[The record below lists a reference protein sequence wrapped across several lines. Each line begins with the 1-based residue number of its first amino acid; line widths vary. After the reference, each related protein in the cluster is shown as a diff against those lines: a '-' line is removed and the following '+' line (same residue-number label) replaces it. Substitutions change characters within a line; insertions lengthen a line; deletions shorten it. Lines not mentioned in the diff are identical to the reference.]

1 MPSRTARILG
11 LLPPGTL
18 PVAAGLIAIAL
29 GSYLHLAIAG
39 HSLPT
44 SGMAAVSVLWSIA
57 YLLNLGVFL
66 PVEQELA
73 RLVAAGRTLGEGV
86 LPVVRRG
93 GVLAAAVLAATLIP
107 VAAAARPLAGSLF
120 GGDVAMVAVLASA
133 CVALAVAA
141 VSRGTLAGLG
151 KFRAYGSQLAIDGG
165 LRITLAG
172 ALGVAGVRSAAA
184 YGLILTVAPLL
195 GAVATLGPRLGGLRP
210 GPAAASWRAM
220 SSRLGLLIATMLLAQ
235 VVMNAAVVLVRLLS
249 PGDAAAVG
257 ALLAAFILARV
268 PLFVFAS
275 VQAALLPGLSGA
287 IAAGDQAR
295 FRQLIAR
302 GCGAV
307 TILGVAGGLPVT
319 IGGPW
324 LIQVLF
330 AARPVLGHADF
341 GWLAFGTLFYMLAMV
356 LGQGAMALSRHRALL
371 LSWLAGVLVLA
382 LVTITPGDVITRV
395 VIAYAA
401 GSLTAACT
409 LAVVLA
415 QRTASGGGTGSVR
428 EYRSTMASS
437 MLSPIAA
444 PASARLPARLPR
456 YSAATTMPPIT
467 SQPTTMNGASETG
480 QGGSGTT
487 E

>member
-1 MPSRTARILG
+1 
-11 LLPPGTL
+11 
-18 PVAAGLIAIAL
+18 
-29 GSYLHLAIAG
+29 
-39 HSLPT
+39 
-44 SGMAAVSVLWSIA
+44 
-57 YLLNLGVFL
+57 
-66 PVEQELA
+66 
-73 RLVAAGRTLGEGV
+73 
-86 LPVVRRG
+86 
-93 GVLAAAVLAATLIP
+93 
-107 VAAAARPLAGSLF
+107 
-120 GGDVAMVAVLASA
+120 
-133 CVALAVAA
+133 
-141 VSRGTLAGLG
+141 
-151 KFRAYGSQLAIDGG
+151 
-165 LRITLAG
+165 
-172 ALGVAGVRSAAA
+172 
-184 YGLILTVAPLL
+184 
-195 GAVATLGPRLGGLRP
+195 
-210 GPAAASWRAM
+210 
-220 SSRLGLLIATMLLAQ
+220 MLLAQ

-275 VQAALLPGLSGA
+275 VQAALLPGLAGA

-341 GWLAFGTLFYMLAMV
+341 GWLASGTLFYMLAMV

-444 PASARLPARLPR
+444 PASARLPARFPR
-456 YSAATTMPPIT
+456 YTRGHDDAADHQPAEHDERRQRDRPGRQRDDRVVHDDGERDGPDGRDDEVLAPAELVTVFPPVVNE
-467 SQPTTMNGASETG
+467 QADVGHDVDEGQREGEPGAGHVVDVRDADDER
-480 QGGSGTT
+480 QHQA
-487 E
+487 EQRC